1 MDVIHG
7 AKELRSRLDEARRSG
22 KRVGLVPTMG
32 FLHEGHLSL
41 VRIAKERSDLVVV
54 TIFVNPTQFG
64 PNEDLDRYPRS
75 LERDCQL
82 CEAEGADIIY
92 APAVY
97 AVYAPDHSVSLVE
110 NDLSAGLCGASRPV
124 HFGGV
129 LTIVAKLFNLTQP
142 DIAVF
147 GEKDAQQL
155 RVIRRM
161 VRDLDFAVEI
171 VPGPTVREAD
181 GTAMSSRNA
190 NLSPEERLQAPLL
203 FKSLDAAGTMVG
215 AGERSAVA
223 IRNRVLDVLAGAKLG
238 EVDYVEVVDDE
249 TLKPVEQIERSVLV
263 AVAVQFSAARL
274 IDNRTLHV

>member
-1 MDVIHG
+1 
-7 AKELRSRLDEARRSG
+7 
-22 KRVGLVPTMG
+22 MG

-75 LERDCQL
+75 LQRDCQL

-92 APAVY
+92 APAVD

-147 GEKDAQQL
+147 GEKDVQQL

-215 AGERSAVA
+215 LGERSAVA

-263 AVAVQFSAARL
+263 AIAVQFSAARL